1 MSSEKIMSTIAPH
14 SQPKVSV
21 IVVTYNSSKDISACL
36 QSIID
41 QKGLGIELIIIDNNS
56 SDATNQVISQFFMQL
71 TNLLSDQAV
80 PMTTVIQNQKN
91 IGFSLAVNQA
101 AKLAKGEYIY
111 LLNPD
116 AKLLKSNDLAS
127 LLRYAQE
134 NPKYGVIGSK
144 VIDSDGVESKPQYSY
159 PGEKSVGFDSSQLP
173 GKLAWVIGASMLM
186 PKVLFDQLDGLIQE
200 SFLYADDIDICL
212 RARQAGYEVGYF
224 PEVVVEHIGSA
235 SADQLPS
242 YDKKVLKTK
251 AKYLFCQKHY
261 TQAQFKQLLQRDKA
275 RAEKR
280 CRTAAIFG
288 LLMPSLKKK
297 LPVYQ
302 AVRDVAGELLLEQN

>member
-1 MSSEKIMSTIAPH
+1 MSSEKIMSTTASQ

-21 IVVTYNSSKDISACL
+21 IVVTCNSSKDISTCL

-41 QKGLGIELIIIDNNS
+41 QKGLSIELIIIDNNS
-56 SDATNQVISQFFMQL
+56 SDATSQVISQFFMQL
-71 TNLLSDQAV
+71 ANLSSDQAV

-111 LLNPD
+111 SLNPD

-134 NPKYGVIGSK
+134 NPKLGVIGSK
-144 VIDSDGVESKPQYSY
+144 VINSDGIESKPQYSY
-159 PGEKSVGFDSSQLP
+159 PGEKAVGFDSSQLP
-173 GKLAWVIGASMLM
+173 GKLAWVVSASMLM
-186 PKVLFDQLDGLIQE
+186 PKVLFDQLNGLPQE
-200 SFLYADDIDICL
+200 SFLYIDDLDICL
-212 RARQAGYEVGYF
+212 RVRQAGYEVGYY
-224 PEVVVEHIGSA
+224 PEVIVEHVGSA

-242 YDKKVLKTK
+242 YDKKVLENK

-261 TQAQFKQLLQRDKA
+261 TQEQFKQLLHHDKA

-280 CRTAAIFG
+280 CRSAAIFG
-288 LLMPSLKKK
+288 LFMPSLKKK
-297 LPVYQ
+297 LPAYK